1 MVSMTDSASITG
13 NGTNLITVKDE
24 QTSIQIHK
32 IDNEINENLA
42 GAKLAI
48 YKASDMDK
56 EVVSWISD
64 EKDKTITGLVT
75 NTEYVLKEIQSV
87 SGYDS
92 FKPIHFTIASD
103 GTLTGFEKNTITA
116 INTRIRAPF
125 EIKKTA
131 KESSGIVFG
140 ITFDLYTSEG
150 KKLASGLTTDKD
162 GIFKSENF
170 EGLKDGL
177 PTGSYYVKETKA
189 SKNTSLN
196 ENKYEF
202 SIGDSDT
209 KANGKLQV
217 IKVTNEMFSSSL
229 SLKKIDATSK
239 EGISKVSFNLMQDGK
254 TIATKT
260 TGEDGTCTFTGL
272 VKGTYTIEELPTTG
286 YKDGNSL
293 YKADFTVTE
302 ADNGKTIQVNNDK
315 RFTVRFGS
323 SNADGILNTRRK
335 GSVRL
340 MKQSEDGKPLN
351 KVTFVLKKV
360 KENRSFIDFITG
372 NKYEVVDN
380 IEGTKVE
387 KAEDGV
393 LEIHGLEWG
402 DYVLEETNPANG
414 YVNTDKKGNP
424 IQVTFTIDRDHID
437 DQVLKI
443 GEDEIKNHV
452 VTNKENTVTL
462 VKQNTSKEGLNGAN
476 FSLKVETDQSEKTIH
491 LDGSSLELKGQLT
504 SGHTYSLKEVEAPK
518 GYALIEDDFQFTE
531 DKAGKLA
538 ITKGNMAYQLEGTT
552 ITVTDP
558 SIDLTFEKLVLDK
571 PQDGAVY
578 KIRGEFAD
586 GSKEMTWTSEKAGTQ
601 WKALFIGGQSY
612 QLEEVQAPSGSIRN
626 TEKLTITVHK
636 DGSVTSES
644 KDATFKDG
652 LVSIT
657 DQPTKVTIR
666 KVDPQDQVVKGA
678 KLQVLDSASK
688 VVDEWTTDQDDHVL
702 IGKCS
707 VGQTYT
713 LHEVQAPSGYVKA
726 EDVSFTVKEDGIMEV
741 KMVDKPEEKASKKK
755 DDTDTGVQ
763 TGTMFY
769 VQTGLISLLAAYFL
783 MESQRRKRK

>member
-1 MVSMTDSASITG
+1 M
-13 NGTNLITVKDE
+13 
-24 QTSIQIHK
+24 
-32 IDNEINENLA
+32 
-42 GAKLAI
+42 
-48 YKASDMDK
+48 
-56 EVVSWISD
+56 
-64 EKDKTITGLVT
+64 
-75 NTEYVLKEIQSV
+75 
-87 SGYDS
+87 
-92 FKPIHFTIASD
+92 
-103 GTLTGFEKNTITA
+103 
-116 INTRIRAPF
+116 
-125 EIKKTA
+125 
-131 KESSGIVFG
+131 
-140 ITFDLYTSEG
+140 
-150 KKLASGLTTDKD
+150 
-162 GIFKSENF
+162 
-170 EGLKDGL
+170 
-177 PTGSYYVKETKA
+177 GSYYVKETKA

-272 VKGTYTIEELPTTG
+272 VKGTYTIEELSTTG

-293 YKADFTVTE
+293 YKAEFTVTE

-323 SNADGILNTRRK
+323 RNADGILNTRRK

-414 YVNTDKKGNP
+414 YVNTDKKGKP

-462 VKQNTSKEGLNGAN
+462 VK
-476 FSLKVETDQSEKTIH
+476 
-491 LDGSSLELKGQLT
+491 
-504 SGHTYSLKEVEAPK
+504 
-518 GYALIEDDFQFTE
+518 
-531 DKAGKLA
+531 
-538 ITKGNMAYQLEGTT
+538 
-552 ITVTDP
+552 
-558 SIDLTFEKLVLDK
+558 
-571 PQDGAVY
+571 
-578 KIRGEFAD
+578 
-586 GSKEMTWTSEKAGTQ
+586 
-601 WKALFIGGQSY
+601 
-612 QLEEVQAPSGSIRN
+612 
-626 TEKLTITVHK
+626 
-636 DGSVTSES
+636 
-644 KDATFKDG
+644 
-652 LVSIT
+652 
-657 DQPTKVTIR
+657 
-666 KVDPQDQVVKGA
+666 
-678 KLQVLDSASK
+678 
-688 VVDEWTTDQDDHVL
+688 
-702 IGKCS
+702 
-707 VGQTYT
+707 
-713 LHEVQAPSGYVKA
+713 
-726 EDVSFTVKEDGIMEV
+726 
-741 KMVDKPEEKASKKK
+741 
-755 DDTDTGVQ
+755 
-763 TGTMFY
+763 
-769 VQTGLISLLAAYFL
+769 
-783 MESQRRKRK
+783 